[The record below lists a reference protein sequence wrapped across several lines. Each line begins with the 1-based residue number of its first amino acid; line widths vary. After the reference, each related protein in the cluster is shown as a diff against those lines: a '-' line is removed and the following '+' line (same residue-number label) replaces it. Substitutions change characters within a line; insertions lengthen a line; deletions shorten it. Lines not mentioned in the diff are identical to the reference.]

1 MLLPFAAATA
11 AAEKVAFEIL
21 TVCKYLCP
29 VRRSNTGN
37 DPRRRITRALFPP
50 LLPTA
55 IGCPFVGA
63 TPPRSATLSRIAELS
78 VIGLAGAV
86 PHCGVGPC
94 DIGTTLAVAEAVD
107 TVVTTAAVLRS
118 RAGGAIGLI
127 VSGSA
132 AGGGGTD
139 SRFRDRL
146 LAPPA
151 SGETSGYDALP
162 ASSSGSANKC
172 AGGGGGGMGVSV
184 GEPRG
189 AAKADAV
196 DATELESSEK
206 DGTGVYEP
214 VEGGG
219 GGGESGGDNPP
230 PLVTDVRGGGGG
242 MIPGESGGGG
252 GGIMDARGLAKPA
265 GVTIAGTGA
274 VDTGAGT
281 NL

>member
-1 MLLPFAAATA
+1 
-11 AAEKVAFEIL
+11 
-21 TVCKYLCP
+21 
-29 VRRSNTGN
+29 
-37 DPRRRITRALFPP
+37 
-50 LLPTA
+50 
-55 IGCPFVGA
+55 
-63 TPPRSATLSRIAELS
+63 
-78 VIGLAGAV
+78 
-86 PHCGVGPC
+86 
-94 DIGTTLAVAEAVD
+94 
-107 TVVTTAAVLRS
+107 
-118 RAGGAIGLI
+118 
-127 VSGSA
+127 
-132 AGGGGTD
+132 
-139 SRFRDRL
+139 
-146 LAPPA
+146 
-151 SGETSGYDALP
+151 
-162 ASSSGSANKC
+162 
-172 AGGGGGGMGVSV
+172 MGVSV